1 MKQRQQQ
8 TKERMMKR
16 APLVPSIKIVAKGM
30 IPIVI
35 LLLGIL
41 FPLGYEGMAAPVTLT
56 IVHTNNVNG
65 HLFAC
70 PS

>member
-1 MKQRQQQ
+1 
-8 TKERMMKR
+8 MKR
-16 APLVPSIKIVAKGM
+16 TDLLSGIKIMAKGT

-41 FPLGYEGMAAPVTLT
+41 FPLGYQGMAAPVTLT
-56 IVHTNNVNG
+56 IVHTSSVNG

>member
-1 MKQRQQQ
+1 MNPTQQQ

-16 APLVPSIKIVAKGM
+16 ADLLSGIKVMAKGT

>member
-1 MKQRQQQ
+1 MKPRLQQR
-8 TKERMMKR
+8 KERMMKR
-16 APLVPSIKIVAKGM
+16 APLLCGIKIIAKGI
-30 IPIVI
+30 IPIFI

-41 FPLGYEGMAAPVTLT
+41 FPLGHEGIAKPGTLT
-56 IVHTNNVNG
+56 IVHTSSVNG

>member
-16 APLVPSIKIVAKGM
+16 ADLLSGIKIMAKGI
-30 IPIVI
+30 IPLVI

-56 IVHTNNVNG
+56 IIHTSNVNG

>member
-1 MKQRQQQ
+1 MNPREQQ

-16 APLVPSIKIVAKGM
+16 VDLLSGIRGM

-41 FPLGYEGMAAPVTLT
+41 FPLGYEGTAAPVTLT
-56 IVHTNNVNG
+56 IVHTSSVNG

>member
-1 MKQRQQQ
+1 MNPRQQQ

-16 APLVPSIKIVAKGM
+16 ADLLSGIKIMAKGI
-30 IPIVI
+30 IPLFV
-35 LLLGIL
+35 LLLGIF
-41 FPLGYEGMAAPVTLT
+41 FPSGYEGMAAPVTLT
-56 IVHTNNVNG
+56 IVHTSSVNG

>member
-1 MKQRQQQ
+1 MNPRKQQ
-8 TKERMMKR
+8 TKERLMKR
-16 APLVPSIKIVAKGM
+16 TDLLSGIKIMTKGI

-35 LLLGIL
+35 LLLGIFL
-41 FPLGYEGMAAPVTLT
+41 PLGYEGTAAPVTLT
-56 IVHTNNVNG
+56 IVHTSSVNG

>member
-1 MKQRQQQ
+1 MNPREQQ
-8 TKERMMKR
+8 TKERMMKQTE
-16 APLVPSIKIVAKGM
+16 LLSGIKIMAKGI

-41 FPLGYEGMAAPVTLT
+41 FPLGYTGMAAPVTLT

>member
-1 MKQRQQQ
+1 
-8 TKERMMKR
+8 MKR
-16 APLVPSIKIVAKGM
+16 ADLLSGSKVMAKGM
-30 IPIVI
+30 ILIVI

-41 FPLGYEGMAAPVTLT
+41 SPLGDQGMAAPVTLT
-56 IVHTNNVNG
+56 IVHTSSVNG

>member
-1 MKQRQQQ
+1 MNPRQQQ

-16 APLVPSIKIVAKGM
+16 ADLLSGIKIVAKGI
-30 IPIVI
+30 IPLCI
-35 LLLGIL
+35 LLLGVL
-41 FPLGYEGMAAPVTLT
+41 FPLGYEGMAAPVTVT
-56 IVHTNNVNG
+56 IVHTSSVNG

>member
-1 MKQRQQQ
+1 
-8 TKERMMKR
+8 MKR
-16 APLVPSIKIVAKGM
+16 ADLLSGIKNIAKGT
-30 IPIVI
+30 IPLFI

-41 FPLGYEGMAAPVTLT
+41 LPLGYEGMAAPVTLT

>member
-1 MKQRQQQ
+1 
-8 TKERMMKR
+8 MKR
-16 APLVPSIKIVAKGM
+16 ADLLSGIKNMAKGI
-30 IPIVI
+30 IPLFI

-41 FPLGYEGMAAPVTLT
+41 LPLGYEGTAAPVTLT
-56 IVHTNNVNG
+56 IVHTSSVNG

>member
-1 MKQRQQQ
+1 
-8 TKERMMKR
+8 MKR
-16 APLVPSIKIVAKGM
+16 ADLLSGIKIMTKGI
-30 IPIVI
+30 IPLFV
-35 LLLGIL
+35 LLLGIF
-41 FPLGYEGMAAPVTLT
+41 FPSGYEGMAAPVTLT

>member
-1 MKQRQQQ
+1 MNPTQQQ

-16 APLVPSIKIVAKGM
+16 ADLLSGIKIMAKGM
-30 IPIVI
+30 IAICI
-35 LLLGIL
+35 LLVGIL
-41 FPLGYEGMAAPVTLT
+41 FPLGYEGAAAPVTLT
-56 IVHTNNVNG
+56 IVHTSSVNG

>member
-1 MKQRQQQ
+1 
-8 TKERMMKR
+8 MKR
-16 APLVPSIKIVAKGM
+16 TGLLAGIEIMARGM
-30 IPIVI
+30 ILIVI

-41 FPLGYEGMAAPVTLT
+41 SPLGDEGMAAPITLT
-56 IVHTNNVNG
+56 IAHTSSVNG

>member
-1 MKQRQQQ
+1 MKPREQQ

-16 APLVPSIKIVAKGM
+16 APLLSGIKTIAKGI
-30 IPIVI
+30 IPIFI
-35 LLLGIL
+35 LLLDIL
-41 FPLGYEGMAAPVTLT
+41 FPLGYKGMAAPITLT

>member
-1 MKQRQQQ
+1 
-8 TKERMMKR
+8 MKR
-16 APLVPSIKIVAKGM
+16 ADLLSGIKMIAKGT

-41 FPLGYEGMAAPVTLT
+41 FPSGYEGMAAPVTLT

>member
-1 MKQRQQQ
+1 MNPTQQQ

-16 APLVPSIKIVAKGM
+16 ADLLSGIKIMAKG
-30 IPIVI
+30 IIAIFI
-35 LLLGIL
+35 LLVGIL

>member
-1 MKQRQQQ
+1 MNPREQQ
-8 TKERMMKR
+8 TKERMMNR
-16 APLVPSIKIVAKGM
+16 AGPLSGIKIMAKGM
-30 IPIVI
+30 IPLFI

>member
-1 MKQRQQQ
+1 MNPIQQQ

-16 APLVPSIKIVAKGM
+16 ADLLSGIKIMAKGI
-30 IPIVI
+30 IPLFV
-35 LLLGIL
+35 LLLGIF
-41 FPLGYEGMAAPVTLT
+41 FPLGDQGMAAPVTLT
-56 IVHTNNVNG
+56 IVHTNNVHG

>member
-1 MKQRQQQ
+1 
-8 TKERMMKR
+8 MKR
-16 APLVPSIKIVAKGM
+16 ADLLSGIKIMAKGT

-41 FPLGYEGMAAPVTLT
+41 FPLGYQGMAASVTLT
-56 IVHTNNVNG
+56 IVHTSSVNG
-65 HLFAC
+65 YLFAC

>member
-1 MKQRQQQ
+1 MNPRQQQ
-8 TKERMMKR
+8 TKERLMKR
-16 APLVPSIKIVAKGM
+16 ADLLSGIKNMAKGI
-30 IPIVI
+30 IPLFI

-41 FPLGYEGMAAPVTLT
+41 LPLGYEGMAAPVTLT